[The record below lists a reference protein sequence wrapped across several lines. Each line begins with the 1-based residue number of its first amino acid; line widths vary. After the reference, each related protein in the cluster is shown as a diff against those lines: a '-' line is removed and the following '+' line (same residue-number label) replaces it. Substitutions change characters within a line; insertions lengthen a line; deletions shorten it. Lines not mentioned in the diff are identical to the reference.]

1 MEFVFEVVL
10 LSCVGALGIIGNVA
24 AICLF
29 SRQSIQLKFHRLMM
43 MLATYDLFYILLSL
57 ILFTVPQISE
67 AYNTSGA
74 HFYVLPRALPLAQM
88 SLTGSV
94 YSTLAI
100 TVERYLI
107 VCHPFYTISH
117 KWAAKRYI
125 IPIVLFSFLYNL
137 PKFFELTTGM
147 ETTNATDAL
156 LNEGQ
161 PITKYTIEP
170 TTMRVNEYY
179 IKIYCIWMNF
189 AFMGL
194 LPFCLL
200 IILNALTLRS
210 LIVQNKSTLSN
221 EFSMSKKNEIALAK
235 VSLTICLIFILCH
248 SVKWIPN
255 LYELARLATEDKR
268 AWPAWVES
276 VTHISHF
283 LMTVN
288 SSVNF
293 YVYCVKHYKLLS
305 KCCDDSISGSGSL
318 NLIHTDIGSVSD
330 QHRRSSAN
338 SRMRRSST
346 WLLNKSKI
354 SRLSSVISL

>member
-1 MEFVFEVVL
+1 
-10 LSCVGALGIIGNVA
+10 
-24 AICLF
+24 
-29 SRQSIQLKFHRLMM
+29 
-43 MLATYDLFYILLSL
+43 
-57 ILFTVPQISE
+57 
-67 AYNTSGA
+67 
-74 HFYVLPRALPLAQM
+74 
-88 SLTGSV
+88 
-94 YSTLAI
+94 
-100 TVERYLI
+100 
-107 VCHPFYTISH
+107 
-117 KWAAKRYI
+117 
-125 IPIVLFSFLYNL
+125 
-137 PKFFELTTGM
+137 
-147 ETTNATDAL
+147 
-156 LNEGQ
+156 
-161 PITKYTIEP
+161 
-170 TTMRVNEYY
+170 MRVNEYY

-288 SSVNF
+288 
-293 YVYCVKHYKLLS
+293 
-305 KCCDDSISGSGSL
+305 
-318 NLIHTDIGSVSD
+318 
-330 QHRRSSAN
+330 R
-338 SRMRRSST
+338 
-346 WLLNKSKI
+346 
-354 SRLSSVISL
+354 